1 MRLLLRV
8 TGFKN
13 ADDVAKVW
21 VHAEGSTWYTDDG
34 AWHVANHDI
43 DPDTNSLVTYVDGVP
58 SGSEGAPCTGNQT
71 HVLLLV
77 RRHLRSRVACAPL
90 AAVGVFVLHDK
101 NNDGRAS
108 TDWLGMP
115 EEGMTASNGARG
127 GFPVGHP
134 CGGDPCWD
142 EAKMAVDAA
151 TAGCVIIDMPMW
163 YP

>member
-58 SGSEGAPCTGNQT
+58 SGSE
-71 HVLLLV
+71 
-77 RRHLRSRVACAPL
+77 
-90 AAVGVFVLHDK
+90 VGVFVLHDK